1 MAEPISEA
9 DLNLWR
15 RKLGSEA
22 NNRGWALAEKPS
34 RTPDED
40 AEMLH
45 AAHAARYLWSKIGT
59 DRNFALADLL
69 LGQVHALLGHAH
81 PATEYAEKAFAYF
94 TSHRSEAWELAFAY
108 AVQANAAAVSGNSSL
123 HRKSYARATELADA
137 LTNPE
142 DRKIV
147 DATLNVIPKP
157 SDTSSATR

>member
-1 MAEPISEA
+1 MGRSMTPSPSE
-9 DLNLWR
+9 DEFNLWR
-15 RKLGSEA
+15 RRLGSEA

-81 PATEYAEKAFAYF
+81 PASEYAERAFAHF
-94 TSHRSEAWELAFAY
+94 TSHQSEAWELAFAY
-108 AVQANAAAVSGNSSL
+108 AVQANAAAVSGDS
-123 HRKSYARATELADA
+123 
-137 LTNPE
+137 
-142 DRKIV
+142 
-147 DATLNVIPKP
+147 
-157 SDTSSATR
+157 